1 MNPGL
6 IVILGLVVLSTL
18 GMPIAFSLGISTV
31 IALATAG
38 FPEVV
43 LAQRMFSAMNSIPLL
58 AIPFF
63 ILAGNLMSCG
73 ITQKILDTANA
84 FAGHRKG
91 SLGIVTVVASALFSA
106 ISGSGVATASAIGGI
121 TIPGMK
127 KDGYPTDFAAA
138 LASIA
143 ATMGPLIPPSI
154 FLIVYGSATESS
166 VAALFMAA
174 IIPGIMMAI
183 ALAIYAIVYARRHNL
198 PTREK
203 VPAKQALKTAMG
215 SMWALFMPILILGG
229 IFLGLFSATE
239 AAAVS
244 VIYALFVSVFVYKG
258 LRWKDVLP
266 LFGRS
271 AVTTSALLLV
281 MGVSKASSWVVVTS
295 GLPALILNFFQT
307 ITNSPVV
314 IMLLINILLLIVGC
328 VMEANA
334 AIVMLTPLLMPLLNN
349 IGMSTIQFGV
359 IMALNLCLGLVTPPV
374 GGCLMIGNMI
384 AEEKLE
390 RTLKAILPMF
400 ALGLVIL
407 GLITYVPQLTL
418 WLPSIAVN

>member
-174 IIPGIMMAI
+174 IIPGIMMAM

-203 VPAKQALKTAMG
+203 VPVKQALKTAMG

-244 VIYALFVSVFVYKG
+244 VIYALFVSIFVYKG

-266 LFGRS
+266 CS
-271 AVTTSALLLV
+271 AGAQLPRRPFCWLWAYP
-281 MGVSKASSWVVVTS
+281 K
-295 GLPALILNFFQT
+295 LPA
-307 ITNSPVV
+307 
-314 IMLLINILLLIVGC
+314 G
-328 VMEANA
+328 
-334 AIVMLTPLLMPLLNN
+334 
-349 IGMSTIQFGV
+349 
-359 IMALNLCLGLVTPPV
+359 
-374 GGCLMIGNMI
+374 
-384 AEEKLE
+384 
-390 RTLKAILPMF
+390 
-400 ALGLVIL
+400 
-407 GLITYVPQLTL
+407 L
-418 WLPSIAVN
+418 WLLPVCLH

>member
-1 MNPGL
+1 MNSGL
-6 IVILGLVVLSTL
+6 IVVLGLLILSVL

-31 IALATAG
+31 VALSVSG

-63 ILAGNLMSCG
+63 ILAGGLMSCG
-73 ITQKILDTANA
+73 ITQKILDSANA
-84 FAGHRKG
+84 FFGHKKG

-127 KDGYPTDFAAA
+127 DEGYPSAFSAA

-166 VAALFMAA
+166 VSELFMAA
-174 IIPGIMMAI
+174 ILPGLLL
-183 ALAIYAIVYARRHNL
+183 ALALAVYASVYAKRHNF
-198 PTREK
+198 PSREK
-203 VPAKQALKTAMG
+203 VPLKSALKTALN
-215 SMWALFMPILILGG
+215 SFWALFMPILILGG
-229 IFLGLFSATE
+229 IFLGIFTATE

-244 VIYALFVSVFVYKG
+244 VAYALIVAMFVYKG
-258 LRWKDVLP
+258 LKAKDL
-266 LFGRS
+266 LKIFGNS

-295 GLPALILNFFQT
+295 GLPTLILNFFESVT
-307 ITNSPVV
+307 SNGAI
-314 IMLLINILLLIVGC
+314 ILLFINILLLIVGC
-328 VMEANA
+328 IMEANA
-334 AIVMLTPLLMPLLNN
+334 AIVMLTPLLMPLISR
-349 IGMSTIQFGV
+349 IGMSPIQFGV

-384 AEEKLE
+384 AKEKLE
-390 RTLKAILPMF
+390 NTLKALIPMF
-400 ALGLVIL
+400 GIGLLIL
-407 GLITYVPQLTL
+407 ALITYVPAITL
-418 WLPSIAVN
+418 WLPGFVK